1 MKDEC
6 DMEKLQKQNVL
17 FFTRTMG
24 LGGTENVVLQL
35 CEIFKPLVN
44 SIVVCSCGGVN
55 VEKLNEMGI
64 KHYLIPDIENKS
76 ISTMFAVC
84 KTIKTIVKEE
94 RITIIHTHHR
104 MAAFY
109 VSLLGLYRNCK
120 FINTSHNTFENK
132 KFLTRFAYGHACLI
146 ACGEMVK
153 KNLVEY
159 YELSE
164 NQITVIHNAVKPFVG
179 EIIEDPLV
187 KKLHDEGCFVIG
199 NVGRLSEQK
208 GMKFFINAIPKV
220 LKEHPNARFLLI
232 GSGEEETELRNL
244 TNNLGLEYK
253 VLFLGYRTDIQNL
266 MSQLDLVVLS
276 SLWEGFPLTPIEAFS
291 VGKTIVATAVDGTV
305 EIVKDSI
312 NGLLI
317 EAKSPEQIADKV
329 NWMIEHP
336 NEKIKMERNASV
348 SYKEEF
354 SMNVFAKGY
363 IDCYMKS

>member
-1 MKDEC
+1 MNLKE
-6 DMEKLQKQNVL
+6 QNIL
-17 FFTRTMG
+17 FFTRTMK

-187 KKLHDEGCFVIG
+187 KKLHEEGCFVIG
-199 NVGRLSEQK
+199 NIGRLSEQK
-208 GMKFFINAIPKV
+208 GMEYYIKAIPEV
-220 LKEHPNARFLLI
+220 IKECPQARFVI
-232 GSGEEETELRNL
+232 AGSGEDESKLKELSEYIGADKYL
-244 TNNLGLEYK
+244 T
-253 VLFLGYRTDIQNL
+253 FLGYRNDVQNL
-266 MSQLDLVVLS
+266 MSQLDLIVLS
-276 SLWEGFPLTPIEAFS
+276 SLWEGLPLTPIEAFS
-291 VGKTIVATAVDGTV
+291 VGKTIVATAVDGTPEIIRDGVDGYLV
-305 EIVKDSI
+305 EPK
-312 NGLLI
+312 G
-317 EAKSPEQIADKV
+317 PEQIADKI
-329 NWMIEHP
+329 NYLIEHP
-336 NEKIKMERNASV
+336 NVRKKMEKQAKQK
-348 SYKEEF
+348 YLDEF
-354 SMNVFAKGY
+354 SFEKLSRSY
-363 IDCYMKS
+363 IEFYQNL